1 MKYYHN
7 NYISLQC
14 LIILSLGPFAKK
26 VFDIFKH
33 NSADWDSFG
42 RELNVSVNFRKETFR
57 TFESAD
63 SKLDLVIQ
71 KWVESECSPVNWLT
85 VRQVLT
91 ALDMKS
97 LLSLVPAEDQ
107 TQ

>member
-1 MKYYHN
+1 MMP
-7 NYISLQC
+7 I
-14 LIILSLGPFAKK
+14 G
-26 VFDIFKH
+26 V
-33 NSADWDSFG
+33 
-42 RELNVSVNFRKETFR
+42 
-57 TFESAD
+57 SAD

>member
-1 MKYYHN
+1 M
-7 NYISLQC
+7 SG
-14 LIILSLGPFAKK
+14 SFANQ
-26 VFDIFKH
+26 VFDIFKDK
-33 NSADWDSFG
+33 SAQWDSFC
-42 RELNVSVNFRKETFR
+42 RELNVSINYRQELLMMPIGV
-57 TFESAD
+57 SAD

>member
-1 MKYYHN
+1 MLN
-7 NYISLQC
+7 C
-14 LIILSLGPFAKK
+14 PILGSFANQI
-26 VFDIFKH
+26 FDIFKDK
-33 NSADWDSFG
+33 SAQWDSVG
-42 RELNVSVNFRKETFR
+42 RELNVSINYRQELLMMPIGV
-57 TFESAD
+57 SAD

-91 ALDMKS
+91 TLDMES